1 MAFIIPN
8 ATNVGSSNR
17 YKVLDQAEPDSIDF
31 EVLGNAGNSGV
42 VSGCVASITNSTT
55 IAVSEGVV
63 VINGAVYSVSAAS
76 FNNFTTATYKR
87 FDLILARLSGSSVSF
102 VVLEGATDSNTNP
115 EFPLSENSLP
125 TGTTYSATTHYSPD
139 TDVVIA
145 AIYVDSTGL
154 FTAANIV
161 DKRVMLHS
169 GVYSQGTAVPT
180 ATEPTGSLYYRNNIA
195 VDSPGSGLYVRNAS
209 SDWVEVA
216 QYGSNNVGDTQLR
229 QSAATSV
236 IGRSANSTGN
246 VADISATV
254 NETVLRRDGSGVLG
268 FGTVDSGYVSDFT
281 EAVQDAVAAAIAAGT
296 HSAITVTYDGSS
308 NTLSF
313 AHEDTSTQQSV
324 SQSGGTVIQNVTLDT
339 YGHVTG
345 LGTKTLS
352 AGDVGAISNAGDS
365 STGYTLTVGGTSKY
379 LRIKDTVDNSHYI
392 SFATANLNA
401 NRTITFPNETGTV
414 ALTSSSITGN
424 AATATKLAT
433 ARTIDITG
441 DITATAVAFDGSAD
455 IAISASVDDSSHKHG
470 AVTRI
475 FVQQDEPGPTS
486 GRQTN
491 DLWVDI

>member
-8 ATNVGSSNR
+8 ATNVGGSNR

-42 VSGCVASITNSTT
+42 VTGCVASVTNSTT
-55 IAVSEGVV
+55 IDVSSGVV
-63 VINGAVYSVSAAS
+63 VINGAVYGVSGTS
-76 FNNFTTATYKR
+76 FNSFTAPTNKR

-102 VVLEGATDSNTNP
+102 VVLEGATDSSTNP
-115 EFPLSENSLP
+115 EFALSQSSLP

-145 AIYVDSTGL
+145 AVYVENGGV
-154 FTAANIV
+154 FTAANVV

-169 GVYSQGTAVPT
+169 GVYAQGTAVPS
-180 ATEPTGSLYYRNNIA
+180 ATEPAGSLYYKNNVA

-281 EAVQDAVAAAIAAGT
+281 EAVQDAVNALISAGT
-296 HSAITVTYDGSS
+296 HSAITVTYDDAS
-308 NTLSF
+308 NSLSF
-313 AHEDTSTQQSV
+313 AHNDTSTQQSV
-324 SQSGGTVIQNVTLDT
+324 NESGATVIQDVTLDT

-345 LGTKTLS
+345 LGTTTLAAS
-352 AGDVGAISNAGDS
+352 DVGAVSNTADS
-365 STGYTLTVGGTSKY
+365 STAYTLTVGNTGKY
-379 LRIKDTVDNSHYI
+379 LRIRDTVDNSHYI

-401 NRTITFPNETGTV
+401 NRTITFPNATGTV
-414 ALTSSSITGN
+414 ALTSSDITGN
-424 AATATKLAT
+424 AATATSAT
-433 ARTIDITG
+433 SAT
-441 DITATAVAFDGSAD
+441 TATSAGF
-455 IAISASVDDSSHKHG
+455 ATSAGNADTVDNYHAASFWKIHVSSS
-470 AVTRI
+470 APSDT
-475 FVQQDEPGPTS
+475 TA
-486 GRQTN
+486 
-491 DLWVDI
+491 LWIKP